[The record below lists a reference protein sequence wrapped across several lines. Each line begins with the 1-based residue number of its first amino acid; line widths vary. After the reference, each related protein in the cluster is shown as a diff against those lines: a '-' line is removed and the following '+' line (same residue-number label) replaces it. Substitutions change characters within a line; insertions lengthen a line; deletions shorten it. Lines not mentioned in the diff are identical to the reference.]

1 MNNNPLTL
9 PKVFWRD
16 EKYTDVLWI
25 TTPEGGGH
33 EVWIEVEG
41 TRWLFSSIMP
51 MNYPAVDVSVVEIS
65 RDELAAKLHH
75 NCAGWSAAKD
85 DGVLSGGFLRL
96 DEEGTILSIEQI
108 KKVDAAYTQKL
119 IVLHEQRE
127 KYERQ
132 QFVEKTEAARQEML
146 KEMQGTT
153 IRIGLVCSEQ
163 GPTVPA
169 VFLCCGK
176 LRPIIEAM
184 GEDDE
189 DGVLENLSTADVEAF
204 VDH

>member
-75 NCAGWSAAKD
+75 NCVAGRRRRTAAFSPRFFGWTRRAPSCPSSK
-85 DGVLSGGFLRL
+85 SKR
-96 DEEGTILSIEQI
+96 
-108 KKVDAAYTQKL
+108 
-119 IVLHEQRE
+119 
-127 KYERQ
+127 
-132 QFVEKTEAARQEML
+132 
-146 KEMQGTT
+146 
-153 IRIGLVCSEQ
+153 
-163 GPTVPA
+163 
-169 VFLCCGK
+169 
-176 LRPIIEAM
+176 
-184 GEDDE
+184 
-189 DGVLENLSTADVEAF
+189 
-204 VDH
+204 